1 MIVVEYSTD
10 EYGKVM
16 KHLACIKEKAEELE
30 SILQDSTFNQRKP
43 RHHWSEEEDE
53 YEPKKRSRYD
63 SSRYV

>member
-30 SILQDSTFNQRKP
+30 VMLQDSTFNQRKH
-43 RHHWSEEEDE
+43 RRSWEEEDE

-63 SSRYV
+63 SPRYV